1 MDKYGNLVKLNLSIE
16 NGISSFRI
24 QDKLEDTKWVI
35 KGRNAKHIQY
45 NGIQKRGQKAI
56 QWPTKRTSKPS
67 NVSFN

>member
-1 MDKYGNLVKLNLSIE
+1 MSLLVKLNLSIK

-45 NGIQKRGQKAI
+45 NGIQKRGQK
-56 QWPTKRTSKPS
+56 PYNGRR
-67 NVSFN
+67 NVRLNLQMFHLIK